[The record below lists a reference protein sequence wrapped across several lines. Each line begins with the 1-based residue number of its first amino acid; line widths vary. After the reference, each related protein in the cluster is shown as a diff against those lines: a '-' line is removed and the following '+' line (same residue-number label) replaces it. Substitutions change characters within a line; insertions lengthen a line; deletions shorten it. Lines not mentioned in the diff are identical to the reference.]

1 MDKHFSTSEIIKA
14 SDDILNTPSKS
25 SKINNIKI
33 TKNNY
38 SSPLL
43 LVNEISKNASPKA
56 NMSFINNLNKNN
68 ININEK
74 IKNEII
80 NELYNFFKK
89 KIRKN
94 TLKIIFD
101 QQIKIKKF
109 QKKIEYLN
117 ESKKILENNN
127 HDLQSN
133 LNKIIEDKKV
143 LENNN
148 HDLQSN
154 LNQIKE
160 DKKILENN
168 NHDLQSNLNQIIEDK
183 KILENNNHD
192 LQSNLNQI
200 IEDKKILENNNHD
213 LQSNLN
219 QIIEDKKVL
228 ENNNHDLQSSL
239 DKIIEEKEMLIE
251 KNTRAQE
258 ELSLEKSNL
267 LNNSNNEKLTELNN
281 KLKFYQDENLRLS
294 RDLSNS
300 QETHHI
306 IKKQL
311 NDFEKQKNQISNQ
324 IQELNNSVSKSNLIT
339 PTFVNELP
347 PEASQDL
354 KNLNNQDMTN
364 LNETI
369 KKIFKKL

>member
-89 KIRKN
+89 KIKKN

-101 QQIKIKKF
+101 QQIEIKKF

-117 ESKKILENNN
+117 ES
-127 HDLQSN
+127 
-133 LNKIIEDKKV
+133 
-143 LENNN
+143 
-148 HDLQSN
+148 
-154 LNQIKE
+154 
-160 DKKILENN
+160 KKILENN

>member
-1 MDKHFSTSEIIKA
+1 MDKHFSISEIIKA

-80 NELYNFFKK
+80 NELYNLFKK
-89 KIRKN
+89 KIKKN

-101 QQIKIKKF
+101 QQIEIKKF

-117 ESKKILENNN
+117 ES
-127 HDLQSN
+127 
-133 LNKIIEDKKV
+133 
-143 LENNN
+143 
-148 HDLQSN
+148 
-154 LNQIKE
+154 
-160 DKKILENN
+160 
-168 NHDLQSNLNQIIEDK
+168 K

-251 KNTRAQE
+251 KNTRSQE

-324 IQELNNSVSKSNLIT
+324 IQELNNSVSKSNLIEH
-339 PTFVNELP
+339 TFVNELP

-364 LNETI
+364 LNEKI
-369 KKIFKKL
+369 KKIFRKL

>member
-1 MDKHFSTSEIIKA
+1 MDKHFSISEIIKA
-14 SDDILNTPSKS
+14 SDNILNTPSKS

-89 KIRKN
+89 KIKKN
-94 TLKIIFD
+94 TLKLIFD

-109 QKKIEYLN
+109 QKEIEYLN
-117 ESKKILENNN
+117 ES
-127 HDLQSN
+127 
-133 LNKIIEDKKV
+133 
-143 LENNN
+143 
-148 HDLQSN
+148 
-154 LNQIKE
+154 
-160 DKKILENN
+160 
-168 NHDLQSNLNQIIEDK
+168 K

-324 IQELNNSVSKSNLIT
+324 IQELNNSVSKSNLIEH
-339 PTFVNELP
+339 TFVNELP

-364 LNETI
+364 LNEKI

>member
-1 MDKHFSTSEIIKA
+1 MDKHFSISEIIGA
-14 SDDILNTPSKS
+14 SDNILNTPSKS

-80 NELYNFFKK
+80 NELYNLFKK
-89 KIRKN
+89 KIKKN

-101 QQIKIKKF
+101 QQIEIKKF

-133 LNKIIEDKKV
+133 LNK
-143 LENNN
+143 
-148 HDLQSN
+148 
-154 LNQIKE
+154 
-160 DKKILENN
+160 
-168 NHDLQSNLNQIIEDK
+168 
-183 KILENNNHD
+183 
-192 LQSNLNQI
+192 
-200 IEDKKILENNNHD
+200 
-213 LQSNLN
+213 
-219 QIIEDKKVL
+219 IIEDKKVL

-339 PTFVNELP
+339 PTFINELA

-364 LNETI
+364 LNEAV
-369 KKIFKKL
+369 KKIFRKL

>member
-89 KIRKN
+89 KIKKN

-101 QQIKIKKF
+101 QQIEIKKF

-117 ESKKILENNN
+117 ES
-127 HDLQSN
+127 
-133 LNKIIEDKKV
+133 
-143 LENNN
+143 
-148 HDLQSN
+148 
-154 LNQIKE
+154 
-160 DKKILENN
+160 
-168 NHDLQSNLNQIIEDK
+168 K

-339 PTFVNELP
+339 PTFINELA

>member
-80 NELYNFFKK
+80 NELYNFLKK

-117 ESKKILENNN
+117 ES
-127 HDLQSN
+127 
-133 LNKIIEDKKV
+133 
-143 LENNN
+143 
-148 HDLQSN
+148 
-154 LNQIKE
+154 
-160 DKKILENN
+160 
-168 NHDLQSNLNQIIEDK
+168 K

-339 PTFVNELP
+339 PTFINELA

-369 KKIFKKL
+369 KKIFRKL

>member
-1 MDKHFSTSEIIKA
+1 MDKHFSISEIIGA
-14 SDDILNTPSKS
+14 SDNILNTPSKS

-80 NELYNFFKK
+80 NELYTLLKK
-89 KIRKN
+89 KIKKN
-94 TLKIIFD
+94 TLKLIFD
-101 QQIKIKKF
+101 QQIEIKKF

-117 ESKKILENNN
+117 ESKKILENNNHDLQSNLNQIIEDKKILENNN

-154 LNQIKE
+154 LNK
-160 DKKILENN
+160 
-168 NHDLQSNLNQIIEDK
+168 IIE
-183 KILENNNHD
+183 E
-192 LQSNLNQI
+192 
-200 IEDKKILENNNHD
+200 
-213 LQSNLN
+213 
-219 QIIEDKKVL
+219 KKVL

-251 KNTRAQE
+251 KNTRSQE

-324 IQELNNSVSKSNLIT
+324 IQELNNSVSKSNLIS
-339 PTFVNELP
+339 PIFVNELP

-369 KKIFKKL
+369 KKIFRKL

>member
-117 ESKKILENNN
+117 ES
-127 HDLQSN
+127 
-133 LNKIIEDKKV
+133 
-143 LENNN
+143 
-148 HDLQSN
+148 
-154 LNQIKE
+154 
-160 DKKILENN
+160 
-168 NHDLQSNLNQIIEDK
+168 K

-364 LNETI
+364 LNEKI

>member
-1 MDKHFSTSEIIKA
+1 MDKHFSISEIIEA
-14 SDDILNTPSKS
+14 SDNILNTPSKS

-117 ESKKILENNN
+117 ES
-127 HDLQSN
+127 
-133 LNKIIEDKKV
+133 
-143 LENNN
+143 
-148 HDLQSN
+148 
-154 LNQIKE
+154 
-160 DKKILENN
+160 
-168 NHDLQSNLNQIIEDK
+168 
-183 KILENNNHD
+183 
-192 LQSNLNQI
+192 
-200 IEDKKILENNNHD
+200 KKILENNNHD

-339 PTFVNELP
+339 PTFINELP

-364 LNETI
+364 LNEKI
-369 KKIFKKL
+369 KKIFSKL

>member
-1 MDKHFSTSEIIKA
+1 MDKHFSISEIIEA
-14 SDDILNTPSKS
+14 SDNILNTPSKS

-80 NELYNFFKK
+80 NELYNLLKK
-89 KIRKN
+89 KIKKN
-94 TLKIIFD
+94 TLKLIFN
-101 QQIKIKKF
+101 QQIEIKKF

-154 LNQIKE
+154 LNK
-160 DKKILENN
+160 
-168 NHDLQSNLNQIIEDK
+168 IIE
-183 KILENNNHD
+183 E
-192 LQSNLNQI
+192 
-200 IEDKKILENNNHD
+200 
-213 LQSNLN
+213 
-219 QIIEDKKVL
+219 KKVL

-324 IQELNNSVSKSNLIT
+324 IQELNNSVSKSNLIA

-354 KNLNNQDMTN
+354 KNLNNKDMTN
-364 LNETI
+364 LNEKI

>member
-89 KIRKN
+89 KIKKN

-101 QQIKIKKF
+101 QQIEIKKF

-117 ESKKILENNN
+117 ES
-127 HDLQSN
+127 
-133 LNKIIEDKKV
+133 
-143 LENNN
+143 
-148 HDLQSN
+148 
-154 LNQIKE
+154 
-160 DKKILENN
+160 
-168 NHDLQSNLNQIIEDK
+168 
-183 KILENNNHD
+183 
-192 LQSNLNQI
+192 
-200 IEDKKILENNNHD
+200 KKILENNNHD

>member
-1 MDKHFSTSEIIKA
+1 MDKHFSISEIIEA
-14 SDDILNTPSKS
+14 SDNILNTPSKS

-89 KIRKN
+89 KIKKN

-101 QQIKIKKF
+101 QQIEIKKF

-117 ESKKILENNN
+117 ES
-127 HDLQSN
+127 
-133 LNKIIEDKKV
+133 
-143 LENNN
+143 
-148 HDLQSN
+148 
-154 LNQIKE
+154 
-160 DKKILENN
+160 
-168 NHDLQSNLNQIIEDK
+168 K

-324 IQELNNSVSKSNLIT
+324 IQELNNSVSKSNLIS

-369 KKIFKKL
+369 KKIFRKL

>member
-89 KIRKN
+89 KIKKN

-101 QQIKIKKF
+101 QQIEIKKF

-127 HDLQSN
+127 HY
-133 LNKIIEDKKV
+133 
-143 LENNN
+143 
-148 HDLQSN
+148 
-154 LNQIKE
+154 
-160 DKKILENN
+160 
-168 NHDLQSNLNQIIEDK
+168 LQSNLNQIIEDK

>member
-1 MDKHFSTSEIIKA
+1 MNKHFSTSEIIKA

-80 NELYNFFKK
+80 NELYTLVKK
-89 KIRKN
+89 KIKKN
-94 TLKIIFD
+94 TLKLIFD
-101 QQIKIKKF
+101 QQIEIKKF

-117 ESKKILENNN
+117 ES
-127 HDLQSN
+127 
-133 LNKIIEDKKV
+133 
-143 LENNN
+143 
-148 HDLQSN
+148 
-154 LNQIKE
+154 
-160 DKKILENN
+160 
-168 NHDLQSNLNQIIEDK
+168 K

-369 KKIFKKL
+369 QKIFRKL

>member
-1 MDKHFSTSEIIKA
+1 MDKHFSISEIIKA

-43 LVNEISKNASPKA
+43 LVNEISKNVSPKA

-89 KIRKN
+89 KIKKN
-94 TLKIIFD
+94 TLKLIFD

-109 QKKIEYLN
+109 QKEIEYLN
-117 ESKKILENNN
+117 ES
-127 HDLQSN
+127 
-133 LNKIIEDKKV
+133 
-143 LENNN
+143 
-148 HDLQSN
+148 
-154 LNQIKE
+154 
-160 DKKILENN
+160 
-168 NHDLQSNLNQIIEDK
+168 K

-339 PTFVNELP
+339 HTFVNELP
-347 PEASQDL
+347 PEASKDL

>member
-1 MDKHFSTSEIIKA
+1 MNKHFSTSEIIKA

-80 NELYNFFKK
+80 NELYNLLKK
-89 KIRKN
+89 KIKKN
-94 TLKIIFD
+94 TLKLIFN
-101 QQIKIKKF
+101 QQIEIKKF

-148 HDLQSN
+148 HN
-154 LNQIKE
+154 
-160 DKKILENN
+160 
-168 NHDLQSNLNQIIEDK
+168 
-183 KILENNNHD
+183 
-192 LQSNLNQI
+192 
-200 IEDKKILENNNHD
+200 
-213 LQSNLN
+213 
-219 QIIEDKKVL
+219 
-228 ENNNHDLQSSL
+228 LQSSS

-324 IQELNNSVSKSNLIT
+324 IHELNNSVSKSNLIK

-369 KKIFKKL
+369 KKIFRKL

>member
-80 NELYNFFKK
+80 NELYNLFKK
-89 KIRKN
+89 KIKKN

-101 QQIKIKKF
+101 QQIEIKKF

-117 ESKKILENNN
+117 ES
-127 HDLQSN
+127 
-133 LNKIIEDKKV
+133 
-143 LENNN
+143 
-148 HDLQSN
+148 
-154 LNQIKE
+154 
-160 DKKILENN
+160 
-168 NHDLQSNLNQIIEDK
+168 K

>member
-89 KIRKN
+89 KIKKN

-101 QQIKIKKF
+101 QQIEIKKF

-117 ESKKILENNN
+117 ES
-127 HDLQSN
+127 
-133 LNKIIEDKKV
+133 
-143 LENNN
+143 
-148 HDLQSN
+148 
-154 LNQIKE
+154 
-160 DKKILENN
+160 KKILENN

-311 NDFEKQKNQISNQ
+311 NDFEKQKNKISNQ

>member
-1 MDKHFSTSEIIKA
+1 MDKHFSISEIIKA

-89 KIRKN
+89 KIKKN

-101 QQIKIKKF
+101 QQIEIKKF

-148 HDLQSN
+148 HDLQS
-154 LNQIKE
+154 
-160 DKKILENN
+160 
-168 NHDLQSNLNQIIEDK
+168 
-183 KILENNNHD
+183 
-192 LQSNLNQI
+192 
-200 IEDKKILENNNHD
+200 
-213 LQSNLN
+213 
-219 QIIEDKKVL
+219 
-228 ENNNHDLQSSL
+228 SL

-258 ELSLEKSNL
+258 KLSLEKSNL

-324 IQELNNSVSKSNLIT
+324 IQELNNSVSKSNLIA
-339 PTFVNELP
+339 PIFVNELP

-364 LNETI
+364 LNEAV
-369 KKIFKKL
+369 KKIFRKL

>member
-14 SDDILNTPSKS
+14 SDDILNTPSQS

-80 NELYNFFKK
+80 NELYNLFKK
-89 KIRKN
+89 KIKKN

-101 QQIKIKKF
+101 QQVKIKKF

-133 LNKIIEDKKV
+133 LNKIIEDKK
-143 LENNN
+143 
-148 HDLQSN
+148 
-154 LNQIKE
+154 
-160 DKKILENN
+160 ILENN
-168 NHDLQSNLNQIIEDK
+168 NY
-183 KILENNNHD
+183 
-192 LQSNLNQI
+192 
-200 IEDKKILENNNHD
+200 
-213 LQSNLN
+213 
-219 QIIEDKKVL
+219 
-228 ENNNHDLQSSL
+228 DLQSSL

-251 KNTRAQE
+251 KNTRSQE

>member
-1 MDKHFSTSEIIKA
+1 MDKHFSISEIIKA

-43 LVNEISKNASPKA
+43 LVNEISKNVSPKA

-80 NELYNFFKK
+80 NELYNYFKK
-89 KIRKN
+89 KIKKN
-94 TLKIIFD
+94 TLKVIFD

-109 QKKIEYLN
+109 QKEIEYLN
-117 ESKKILENNN
+117 ES
-127 HDLQSN
+127 
-133 LNKIIEDKKV
+133 
-143 LENNN
+143 
-148 HDLQSN
+148 
-154 LNQIKE
+154 
-160 DKKILENN
+160 
-168 NHDLQSNLNQIIEDK
+168 K

-324 IQELNNSVSKSNLIT
+324 IQELNNSVSKSNLIEH
-339 PTFVNELP
+339 TFVNELP

>member
-1 MDKHFSTSEIIKA
+1 MDKHFSISEIIKA

-80 NELYNFFKK
+80 NELYNFFKQ
-89 KIRKN
+89 KIKKN
-94 TLKIIFD
+94 TLKLIFD

-109 QKKIEYLN
+109 QKEIEYLN
-117 ESKKILENNN
+117 ES
-127 HDLQSN
+127 
-133 LNKIIEDKKV
+133 
-143 LENNN
+143 
-148 HDLQSN
+148 
-154 LNQIKE
+154 
-160 DKKILENN
+160 
-168 NHDLQSNLNQIIEDK
+168 K

-324 IQELNNSVSKSNLIT
+324 IQELNNSVSKSNLIAH
-339 PTFVNELP
+339 TFVNELP

-364 LNETI
+364 LNEAI
-369 KKIFKKL
+369 KKIFRKL

>member
-1 MDKHFSTSEIIKA
+1 MDKHFSIAEIIEA
-14 SDDILNTPSKS
+14 SDNILNTPSKS

-89 KIRKN
+89 KIKKN
-94 TLKIIFD
+94 TLKLIFD

-109 QKKIEYLN
+109 QKEIEYLN
-117 ESKKILENNN
+117 ES
-127 HDLQSN
+127 
-133 LNKIIEDKKV
+133 
-143 LENNN
+143 
-148 HDLQSN
+148 
-154 LNQIKE
+154 
-160 DKKILENN
+160 
-168 NHDLQSNLNQIIEDK
+168 K

-324 IQELNNSVSKSNLIT
+324 IQELNNSVSKSNLIEH
-339 PTFVNELP
+339 TFVNELP
-347 PEASQDL
+347 SDASQDL

>member
-89 KIRKN
+89 KIKKN

-101 QQIKIKKF
+101 QQIEIKKF

-117 ESKKILENNN
+117 ES
-127 HDLQSN
+127 
-133 LNKIIEDKKV
+133 
-143 LENNN
+143 
-148 HDLQSN
+148 
-154 LNQIKE
+154 
-160 DKKILENN
+160 KKILENN

-192 LQSNLNQI
+192 LQSNLN
-200 IEDKKILENNNHD
+200 K
-213 LQSNLN
+213 
-219 QIIEDKKVL
+219 IIEDKKVL

-369 KKIFKKL
+369 KKIFRKL

>member
-14 SDDILNTPSKS
+14 SDNILNTPSKS

-89 KIRKN
+89 KIKKN

-117 ESKKILENNN
+117 ES
-127 HDLQSN
+127 
-133 LNKIIEDKKV
+133 
-143 LENNN
+143 
-148 HDLQSN
+148 
-154 LNQIKE
+154 
-160 DKKILENN
+160 KKILENN

-369 KKIFKKL
+369 KKIFRKL

>member
-43 LVNEISKNASPKA
+43 LVNEISKNVSPKA

-117 ESKKILENNN
+117 ES
-127 HDLQSN
+127 
-133 LNKIIEDKKV
+133 
-143 LENNN
+143 
-148 HDLQSN
+148 
-154 LNQIKE
+154 
-160 DKKILENN
+160 
-168 NHDLQSNLNQIIEDK
+168 K

-364 LNETI
+364 LNEKI
-369 KKIFKKL
+369 KKIFRKL

>member
-80 NELYNFFKK
+80 NELYNLLKK
-89 KIRKN
+89 KIKKN
-94 TLKIIFD
+94 TLKLIFN
-101 QQIKIKKF
+101 QQIEIKKF

-133 LNKIIEDKKV
+133 LNK
-143 LENNN
+143 
-148 HDLQSN
+148 
-154 LNQIKE
+154 
-160 DKKILENN
+160 
-168 NHDLQSNLNQIIEDK
+168 
-183 KILENNNHD
+183 
-192 LQSNLNQI
+192 
-200 IEDKKILENNNHD
+200 
-213 LQSNLN
+213 
-219 QIIEDKKVL
+219 IIEDKKVL

-324 IQELNNSVSKSNLIT
+324 IQELNNSVSKSNLIA
-339 PTFVNELP
+339 PVFVNELP

-364 LNETI
+364 LDETI
-369 KKIFKKL
+369 KKIFRKL

>member
-1 MDKHFSTSEIIKA
+1 MDKHFSISEIIKA

-43 LVNEISKNASPKA
+43 LVNEISKNVSPKA

-94 TLKIIFD
+94 TLKIILD

-109 QKKIEYLN
+109 QKEIEYLN
-117 ESKKILENNN
+117 ES
-127 HDLQSN
+127 
-133 LNKIIEDKKV
+133 
-143 LENNN
+143 
-148 HDLQSN
+148 
-154 LNQIKE
+154 
-160 DKKILENN
+160 
-168 NHDLQSNLNQIIEDK
+168 K

-324 IQELNNSVSKSNLIT
+324 IQELNNSVSKSNLIAH
-339 PTFVNELP
+339 TFVKELP

>member
-1 MDKHFSTSEIIKA
+1 MDKHFSISEIIKA

-43 LVNEISKNASPKA
+43 LVNEISKNVSPKA

-89 KIRKN
+89 KIKKN
-94 TLKIIFD
+94 TLKLIFD

-109 QKKIEYLN
+109 QKEIEYLN
-117 ESKKILENNN
+117 ES
-127 HDLQSN
+127 
-133 LNKIIEDKKV
+133 
-143 LENNN
+143 
-148 HDLQSN
+148 
-154 LNQIKE
+154 
-160 DKKILENN
+160 
-168 NHDLQSNLNQIIEDK
+168 K

-324 IQELNNSVSKSNLIT
+324 IQELNNSVSKSNLIAH
-339 PTFVNELP
+339 TFVNELP

>member
-1 MDKHFSTSEIIKA
+1 MDKHFSISEIIEA
-14 SDDILNTPSKS
+14 SDTILNTPSKS

-80 NELYNFFKK
+80 NELYNLLKK
-89 KIRKN
+89 KIKKN

-101 QQIKIKKF
+101 QQIEIKKF

-133 LNKIIEDKKV
+133 LNK
-143 LENNN
+143 
-148 HDLQSN
+148 
-154 LNQIKE
+154 
-160 DKKILENN
+160 
-168 NHDLQSNLNQIIEDK
+168 
-183 KILENNNHD
+183 
-192 LQSNLNQI
+192 
-200 IEDKKILENNNHD
+200 
-213 LQSNLN
+213 
-219 QIIEDKKVL
+219 IIEDKKVL

>member
-1 MDKHFSTSEIIKA
+1 MDKHFSISEIIKA

-43 LVNEISKNASPKA
+43 LVNEISKNVSPKA

-89 KIRKN
+89 KIKKN
-94 TLKIIFD
+94 TLKLIFD

-109 QKKIEYLN
+109 QKEIEYLN
-117 ESKKILENNN
+117 ES
-127 HDLQSN
+127 
-133 LNKIIEDKKV
+133 
-143 LENNN
+143 
-148 HDLQSN
+148 
-154 LNQIKE
+154 
-160 DKKILENN
+160 
-168 NHDLQSNLNQIIEDK
+168 K

-324 IQELNNSVSKSNLIT
+324 IQELNNSVSKSNLIEH
-339 PTFVNELP
+339 TFVNELP

-364 LNETI
+364 LNEEI

>member
-1 MDKHFSTSEIIKA
+1 MDKHFSISEIIKA

-43 LVNEISKNASPKA
+43 LVNEISKNVSPKA

-101 QQIKIKKF
+101 QQIEIKKF

-117 ESKKILENNN
+117 ES
-127 HDLQSN
+127 
-133 LNKIIEDKKV
+133 
-143 LENNN
+143 
-148 HDLQSN
+148 
-154 LNQIKE
+154 
-160 DKKILENN
+160 KKILENN

-324 IQELNNSVSKSNLIT
+324 IQELNNSVSKSNLIEH
-339 PTFVNELP
+339 TFVNELP

-369 KKIFKKL
+369 KEIFRKL

>member
-1 MDKHFSTSEIIKA
+1 MDKHFSISEIIKA

-43 LVNEISKNASPKA
+43 LVNEISKNVSPKA

-89 KIRKN
+89 KIKKN
-94 TLKIIFD
+94 TLKLIFD

-109 QKKIEYLN
+109 QKEIEYLN
-117 ESKKILENNN
+117 ES
-127 HDLQSN
+127 
-133 LNKIIEDKKV
+133 
-143 LENNN
+143 
-148 HDLQSN
+148 
-154 LNQIKE
+154 
-160 DKKILENN
+160 KKILENN

-324 IQELNNSVSKSNLIT
+324 IQELNNSVSKSNLIAH
-339 PTFVNELP
+339 TFVNELP

-369 KKIFKKL
+369 KEIFRKL

>member
-1 MDKHFSTSEIIKA
+1 MDKHFSISEIIKA

-43 LVNEISKNASPKA
+43 LVNEISKNVSLKA

-89 KIRKN
+89 KIKKN
-94 TLKIIFD
+94 TLKLIFD
-101 QQIKIKKF
+101 QQVKIKKF
-109 QKKIEYLN
+109 QKEIEYLN
-117 ESKKILENNN
+117 ES
-127 HDLQSN
+127 
-133 LNKIIEDKKV
+133 
-143 LENNN
+143 
-148 HDLQSN
+148 
-154 LNQIKE
+154 
-160 DKKILENN
+160 
-168 NHDLQSNLNQIIEDK
+168 K

-324 IQELNNSVSKSNLIT
+324 IQELNNSVSKSNLIAH
-339 PTFVNELP
+339 TFVKELP

>member
-25 SKINNIKI
+25 SKINNIKT

-80 NELYNFFKK
+80 NELYNFFKR
-89 KIRKN
+89 KIKKN

-101 QQIKIKKF
+101 QQIEIKKF

-117 ESKKILENNN
+117 ES
-127 HDLQSN
+127 
-133 LNKIIEDKKV
+133 
-143 LENNN
+143 
-148 HDLQSN
+148 
-154 LNQIKE
+154 
-160 DKKILENN
+160 
-168 NHDLQSNLNQIIEDK
+168 
-183 KILENNNHD
+183 
-192 LQSNLNQI
+192 
-200 IEDKKILENNNHD
+200 KKILENNNHD

-300 QETHHI
+300 QATHHI

-311 NDFEKQKNQISNQ
+311 NDFEKQKNQISIQ

-339 PTFVNELP
+339 PTFINELP
-347 PEASQDL
+347 LEASQDL

-364 LNETI
+364 LNEAI
-369 KKIFKKL
+369 KKIFRKL

>member
-1 MDKHFSTSEIIKA
+1 MDKHFSISEIIKA

-89 KIRKN
+89 KIKKN
-94 TLKIIFD
+94 TLKLIFD

-109 QKKIEYLN
+109 QKEIEYLN
-117 ESKKILENNN
+117 ES
-127 HDLQSN
+127 
-133 LNKIIEDKKV
+133 
-143 LENNN
+143 
-148 HDLQSN
+148 
-154 LNQIKE
+154 
-160 DKKILENN
+160 KKILENN

-192 LQSNLNQI
+192 LQSNLNKI

-324 IQELNNSVSKSNLIT
+324 IQELNNSVSKSNLIEH
-339 PTFVNELP
+339 TFVNELP

-364 LNETI
+364 LNEAI
-369 KKIFKKL
+369 KKIFRKL

>member
-1 MDKHFSTSEIIKA
+1 MDKQFSISEIIKA

-43 LVNEISKNASPKA
+43 LVNEISKNVSPKA

-80 NELYNFFKK
+80 NELYNFLKK
-89 KIRKN
+89 KIKKN
-94 TLKIIFD
+94 TIKLIFD

-109 QKKIEYLN
+109 QKEIEYLN
-117 ESKKILENNN
+117 ES
-127 HDLQSN
+127 
-133 LNKIIEDKKV
+133 
-143 LENNN
+143 
-148 HDLQSN
+148 
-154 LNQIKE
+154 
-160 DKKILENN
+160 
-168 NHDLQSNLNQIIEDK
+168 K

-324 IQELNNSVSKSNLIT
+324 IQELNNSVSKSNLIEH
-339 PTFVNELP
+339 TFVNELP

-369 KKIFKKL
+369 KKIFKK

>member
-1 MDKHFSTSEIIKA
+1 MDKQFSISEIIKA

-43 LVNEISKNASPKA
+43 LVNEISKNVSPKA

-89 KIRKN
+89 KIKKN
-94 TLKIIFD
+94 TIKLIFD

-109 QKKIEYLN
+109 QKEIEYLN
-117 ESKKILENNN
+117 ES
-127 HDLQSN
+127 
-133 LNKIIEDKKV
+133 
-143 LENNN
+143 
-148 HDLQSN
+148 
-154 LNQIKE
+154 
-160 DKKILENN
+160 
-168 NHDLQSNLNQIIEDK
+168 K

-324 IQELNNSVSKSNLIT
+324 IQELNNSVSKSNLIEH
-339 PTFVNELP
+339 TFVNELP

>member
-14 SDDILNTPSKS
+14 SDNILNTPSKS

-80 NELYNFFKK
+80 NELYNLFKK
-89 KIRKN
+89 KIKKN

-101 QQIKIKKF
+101 QQIEIKKF

-117 ESKKILENNN
+117 ES
-127 HDLQSN
+127 
-133 LNKIIEDKKV
+133 
-143 LENNN
+143 
-148 HDLQSN
+148 
-154 LNQIKE
+154 
-160 DKKILENN
+160 
-168 NHDLQSNLNQIIEDK
+168 K